1 MTISDNL
8 MITMTKMG
16 KAIEK
21 GAIEDIKSYLQS
33 CDTITMN
40 GLPGVRADKINTNL
54 SKMVAS
60 ENVEI
65 KMFSRSSWKG
75 FWLSIKK
82 TKHYFLS
89 VQKILWIEL
98 LKIRLVEVLIMHRQW
113 LTQSIR
119 MRLQK

>member
-40 GLPGVRADKINTNL
+40 GLPGVRAD
-54 SKMVAS
+54 
-60 ENVEI
+60 
-65 KMFSRSSWKG
+65 R
-75 FWLSIKK
+75 
-82 TKHYFLS
+82 
-89 VQKILWIEL
+89 
-98 LKIRLVEVLIMHRQW
+98 
-113 LTQSIR
+113 
-119 MRLQK
+119 

>member
-40 GLPGVRADKINTNL
+40 GLPGVRADKINTNP
-54 SKMVAS
+54 AG
-60 ENVEI
+60 N
-65 KMFSRSSWKG
+65 
-75 FWLSIKK
+75 
-82 TKHYFLS
+82 H
-89 VQKILWIEL
+89 
-98 LKIRLVEVLIMHRQW
+98 LIS
-113 LTQSIR
+113 L
-119 MRLQK
+119 